1 MKVALIC
8 CGRLENRYAVEWV
21 EYYKQLGIDHIYI
34 ADNNYDGEEYFED
47 VLQQYLNEQF
57 ITILNYRNVEKV
69 QKVAYTEIYNQIS
82 KDYDWI
88 CIFDFDEFL
97 TFTKDKNIKEYLSRD
112 CFKYKDQILINWL
125 SYTDNNLIYDDGRP
139 CLERFTELLDPNI
152 CVRNKFEKENKIV
165 KQILRSNIKDIEIN
179 THISDC
185 EGLFEKT
192 CNNIGDSIPDENKH
206 ILFQNVNH
214 DLAYLRHYVT
224 KTIEEYINLKIRRGG
239 GDITK
244 DEFNRYYGDYGLKL
258 FFEYNKVTPEKLEFL
273 KSKGIKYIAE

>member
-34 ADNNYDGEEYFED
+34 ADNNYDEEEHFED
-47 VLQQYLNEQF
+47 VLQQYLDEQF
-57 ITILNYRNVEKV
+57 ITILNYRNIEKV

-152 CVRNKFEKENKIV
+152 CVRNKFEQENKIV
-165 KQILRSNIKDIEIN
+165 KHKIK
-179 THISDC
+179 TPASA
-185 EGLFEKT
+185 GVFFTQMSVPSEK
-192 CNNIGDSIPDENKH
+192 IRKH
-206 ILFQNVNH
+206 ITDCFSLFRSLQ
-214 DLAYLRHYVT
+214 YFHYSSSSGSVT
-224 KTIEEYINLKIRRGG
+224 YRS
-239 GDITK
+239 GDIAVPSRSCCRWRAMSLPVFRARK
-244 DEFNRYYGDYGLKL
+244 
-258 FFEYNKVTPEKLEFL
+258 TPDTIMMP
-273 KSKGIKYIAE
+273 SAMAQASRAAPSSTSVP

>member
-34 ADNNYDGEEYFED
+34 ADNNYDGEEHFED
-47 VLQQYLNEQF
+47 VLQQYLDEQF

-152 CVRNKFEKENKIV
+152 CVRNKFEQENKIV
-165 KQILRSNIKDIEIN
+165 KHKIKTPASAGVFYTQMSVHRKRYANISLIASLFSAACN
-179 THISDC
+179 ISFTPLLPDPSHTGPVISPFPADPAAVGGPC
-185 EGLFEKT
+185 RFPSSGP
-192 CNNIGDSIPDENKH
+192 GRRRIP
-206 ILFQNVNH
+206 
-214 DLAYLRHYVT
+214 
-224 KTIEEYINLKIRRGG
+224 
-239 GDITK
+239 
-244 DEFNRYYGDYGLKL
+244 
-258 FFEYNKVTPEKLEFL
+258 
-273 KSKGIKYIAE
+273 S